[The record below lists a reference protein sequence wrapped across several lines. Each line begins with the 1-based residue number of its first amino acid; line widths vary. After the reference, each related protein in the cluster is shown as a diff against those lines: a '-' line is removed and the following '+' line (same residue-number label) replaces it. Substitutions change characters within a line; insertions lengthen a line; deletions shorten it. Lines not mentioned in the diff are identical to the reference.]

1 VNDSPTPAG
10 LAGGP
15 SPRQAYEDALAFWYG
30 RVNYEQRTPQPDD
43 LKLDRM
49 KALLARLGNPER
61 RLRLVHV
68 AGSKGKGSTAAL
80 LAAVLVRAGYRTGLF
95 TSPHLSSV
103 EERIQ
108 VDGQPVSH
116 PELTALLADV
126 RAATE
131 AGPVP
136 IDTTFFEVAT
146 AAGFLH
152 FQRRRVHAAVI
163 EVGLGGRFDS
173 TNVCR
178 PLVSVITSISH
189 DHTQLLGNTLGQ
201 IAFEKAGIV
210 KPGVPVVSGAT
221 AAEAREVIEG
231 VCRRRR
237 APLRQLGVD
246 FSYTHEPGLVTAAT
260 LRRPRVRVR
269 TARRAW
275 PGMEVNLLGEHQA
288 ANAALAVACVER
300 LTELGWR
307 LPDAA
312 VAEGLAAVSW
322 PARLEVLGRRPMV
335 VLDCAHNLASARALV
350 ETLTASF
357 PEHPRR
363 RLVFASSSDKDVAG
377 ILAEL
382 APHFA
387 HAYLTRY
394 AQSTRAVPPE
404 RLAEL
409 LPAGTPCSVHETP
422 AEAWRAARS
431 AAAADDL
438 VCVTGSV
445 FLAGELRPVMVSPG
459 GATPGLDGRE

>member
-1 VNDSPTPAG
+1 VNDSPTPAAP
-10 LAGGP
+10 AGSP
-15 SPRQAYEDALAFWYG
+15 SAQQAFEDALAFWYG

-49 KALLARLGNPER
+49 KALLARLGNPEK

-68 AGSKGKGSTAAL
+68 AGSKGKGSTSAL
-80 LAAVLVRAGYRTGLF
+80 LASVLSRAGYRTGLF
-95 TSPHLSSV
+95 TSPHLCSV
-103 EERIQ
+103 EERLQ
-108 VDGQPVSH
+108 VDGQPVNRE
-116 PELTALLADV
+116 ELTALLQDV

-136 IDTTFFEVAT
+136 LDTTFFEIAT

-152 FQRRRVHAAVI
+152 FQRRRVDAAVI

-189 DHTQLLGNTLGQ
+189 DHTQLLGNTLGK

-210 KPGVPVVSGAT
+210 KAGVPVVSGAT
-221 AAEAREVIEG
+221 APEAREVIEAI
-231 VCRRRR
+231 CRRRR

-246 FSYTHEPGLVTAAT
+246 FSYHHEPGEVTATT
-260 LRRPRVRVR
+260 LRRPRVRVG

-275 PGMEVNLLGEHQA
+275 PEMEVNLLGDHQA

-300 LTELGWR
+300 LADLGWR

-312 VAEGLAAVSW
+312 VGEGLASVSW
-322 PARLEVLGRRPMV
+322 PARLEVLSRRPLV

-350 ETLTASF
+350 ETLTTSF
-357 PEHPRR
+357 PDHPRR

-387 HAYLTRY
+387 HVHLTRY
-394 AQSTRAVPPE
+394 AQSARGVPPE

-409 LPAGTPCSVHETP
+409 LPAGTPCSEHPTP
-422 AEAWRAARS
+422 AEAWRAAQ
-431 AAAADDL
+431 AAAAPEDL

-445 FLAGELRPVMVSPG
+445 FLAGELRPLLVEG
-459 GATPGLDGRE
+459 